1 MDGGN
6 EKKVKCIYLTEVKL
20 REKWENTHSR
30 SRLTAAVGAAY
41 LGQNLEVFPPT
52 TNATIAL

>member
-6 EKKVKCIYLTEVKL
+6 GKKLNAYKVKL
-20 REKWENTHSR
+20 REKWGKYTHYCL

-41 LGQNLEVFPPT
+41 LGQNLEVFPPM
-52 TNATIAL
+52 LR